1 VRKTALA
8 RWNPW
13 RELAEVEREVTNS
26 MRQWFE
32 PFAVKLPNGGKKAL
46 VPAVD
51 VLPRGKDLVI
61 RAELPGID
69 PEKDVEITFE
79 DGFLRIRGERRKEE
93 KEEGKGW
100 YRIESSYG
108 AFDRTSTARRRRAR
122 GRQGHLRRRHPR
134 GGRPGRRGAPAPAK
148 TKKIPVTAGKGAKTL
163 TE

>member
-1 VRKTALA
+1 MALA

-69 PEKDVEITFE
+69 PDKDVEITFE
-79 DGFLRIRGERRKEE
+79 DGFLRIRGERRREE

-108 AFDRTSTARRRRAR
+108 AFDRSIPLPEGVEPEDVKATYVD
-122 GRQGHLRRRHPR
+122 GILEVVV
-134 GGRPGRRGAPAPAK
+134 PGAAEPAPAK
-148 TKKIPVTAGKGAKTL
+148 TKKIPVSAGKGAKTL
-163 TE
+163 TK